1 MKGNPALGLSVALAA
16 LALVACGSKET
27 PEQKVTRLRLA
38 HQVQPTAVQV
48 RTTPEG
54 PELLID
60 FTVVNTAREKLPTL
74 TVKVVLVD
82 SKGKDRATH
91 LVSLSTADLLPG
103 VAGQV
108 TGFIRGE
115 TLSQGEQVR
124 VEVEAEVPVKD
135 RARYPEYRDVL

>member
-1 MKGNPALGLSVALAA
+1 MVVALG
-16 LALVACGSKET
+16 CGGKET
-27 PEQKVTRLRLA
+27 PDQKVTRLRLA

-82 SKGKDRATH
+82 TQGRDRATH
-91 LVSLSTADLLPG
+91 LLSLNTGDLQPG

-115 TLSQGEQVR
+115 SIARGEQVR
-124 VEVEAEVPVKD
+124 VEVEAQVPPEE
-135 RARYPEYRDVL
+135 RGRYPEYRQATETPGS